1 MIKLTSNMPKDEYTA
16 IAYEAFD
23 LQDGED
29 YSVQINDNIVLPTN
43 WNIGLIY
50 GASGSGK
57 STLLKEKFGYTDSEF
72 AWDNSISIISNF
84 GKIGATPKEAS
95 MALCAVGL
103 STIPSWIRPYSA
115 LSTGE
120 KARANLAISL
130 LDFEL
135 NGNSEYLCYDE
146 FTSTVNRQVAMSMA
160 TSVRKYI
167 IKHNLKVV
175 FASCHYDIISA
186 LKPQWVYNPQDG
198 ETLYD
203 AESVSSYNLHYS
215 IETSKYNDS
224 CKSRR
229 LEL

>member
-16 IAYEAFD
+16 IAYDAFD
-23 LQDGED
+23 LQDDED

-72 AWDNSISIISNF
+72 VWDNSIAIISNF
-84 GKIGATPKEAS
+84 AKIGATPKEAS

-167 IKHNLKVV
+167 IKHNLKVI
-175 FASCHYDIISA
+175 FASCHYDIIPA
-186 LKPQWVYNPQDG
+186 LKPQWVFNPQDG
-198 ETLYD
+198 ETLYNV
-203 AESVSSYNLHYS
+203 ESVGNSRFSMAVARYNA
-215 IETSKYNDS
+215 S